1 MKILRDRM
9 ETELVAKLALTLRN
23 RDDLLRRLETI
34 EGEMEKVR
42 IETSERVSKAEER
55 LGVGGEAQGQSVKS
69 LAKLVQQLENDVRV
83 SIDRAIR
90 DLETTN
96 LR

>member
-34 EGEMEKVR
+34 EGDMEQLR
-42 IETSERVSKAEER
+42 IDTNERVSLAEEK
-55 LGVGGEAQGQSVKS
+55 LGAGGE
-69 LAKLVQQLENDVRV
+69 
-83 SIDRAIR
+83 
-90 DLETTN
+90 T
-96 LR
+96 

>member
-23 RDDLLRRLETI
+23 RDDLLSRLEGI
-34 EGEMEKVR
+34 ETEIERVR
-42 IETSERVSKAEER
+42 IDTSERVSKAEEK
-55 LGVGGEAQGQSVKS
+55 LGVGEEAQGQSVKS
-69 LAKLVQQLENDVRV
+69 LAKLVQQLEKDVRISV
-83 SIDRAIR
+83 DRAIR
-90 DLETTN
+90 DLESTN